1 MFCNKISNII
11 GDVVMKLV
19 TMPTCYDDVLSGCFC
34 MVLLERDWSNSR
46 SFYDGIDLGEE
57 CGVVAETMFYV
68 LAENKAKFC

>member
-1 MFCNKISNII
+1 
-11 GDVVMKLV
+11 
-19 TMPTCYDDVLSGCFC
+19 MPTCYDDVLSGCFC